1 MKKNVGGIDRAFRTF
16 IGLAVIAVG
25 VYFKSWW
32 GALGLIPLLT
42 AVFQWCPVYA
52 PFGVSSCTTTRTK
65 TAA

>member
-16 IGLAVIAVG
+16 IGLAVIAAG

-52 PFGVSSCTTTRTK
+52 PFGVSSCTEPRTK